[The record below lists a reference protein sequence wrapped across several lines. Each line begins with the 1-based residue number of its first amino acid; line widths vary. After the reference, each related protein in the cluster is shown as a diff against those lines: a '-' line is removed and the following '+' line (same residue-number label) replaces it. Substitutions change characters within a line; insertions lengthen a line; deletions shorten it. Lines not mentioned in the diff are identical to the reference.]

1 MNEPGGEKPVGAS
14 GRSLARAVLGG
25 TGLLVG
31 AGAVTKL
38 FSLVSSP
45 ILTRLVGPEPYGV
58 VALAGTI
65 SSLATTVAMMG
76 VDLSYARYYFDGG
89 TARGEA
95 VERFC
100 WRFSVGTGLAMSLLA
115 GAVWWWWDDAT
126 ASSRSIAAVVAAGTF
141 VAVGIAMATT
151 RRRVRGGYPR
161 IAMATV
167 AGGALGV
174 ALSIL
179 LALRWRPDAW
189 AMLGGALVGSAA
201 TVAILGIP
209 PATTLLVRSGL
220 DGRQRRELLRMG
232 FASAVTAPMFWVM
245 CSADRWF
252 LGAWAGQ
259 GPLGVY
265 AFASGIGLTGMMVN
279 SALTL
284 AWFPEMSREYEAS
297 REDSLG
303 GIGRLW
309 ARLAGLLMVTWLVVA
324 ASGGDMIRLLADRRF
339 HEGAPLVPWLAGGV
353 FFYGMAGLANT
364 GLFLRKNLAPTAAWW
379 VVGAAANVAG
389 NALLVGRLGPMGAS
403 FAACAGFAVIASGMT
418 WSAQSRLYLPIPWGR
433 ILVAGAMSLATGVV
447 MCGPWCASPIR
458 SLLVKFP
465 AGVAVAVA
473 VMGIVA
479 PDWLRRLVRGAL
491 RGGPNPGA

>member
-1 MNEPGGEKPVGAS
+1 VNVPRGERPGDAG

-25 TGLLVG
+25 TGMLAG

-38 FSLVSSP
+38 FGLVSSP
-45 ILTRLVGPEPYGV
+45 ILTRLAGPEPYGV

-76 VDLSYARYYFDGG
+76 VDLSYARYFFDGG
-89 TARGEA
+89 SARGEA

-100 WRFSVGTGLAMSLLA
+100 WRFSLGTALAMSLLA
-115 GAVWWWWDDAT
+115 GAVWWSWWDDAS
-126 ASSRSIAAVVAAGTF
+126 ASLRGLATVVAAGTF

-151 RRRVRGGYPR
+151 RQRVRGGYPR

-179 LALRWRPDAW
+179 LAWRWRPDAW
-189 AMLGGALVGSAA
+189 AMLVGTLVGSAT

-209 PATTLLVRSGL
+209 PAAALLVRSGL
-220 DGRQRRELLRMG
+220 DGGQRRELLRMG

-245 CSADRWF
+245 SSADRWL

-284 AWFPEMSREYEAS
+284 AWFPEMSREYETS
-297 REDSLG
+297 REDALG

-309 ARLAGLLMVTWLVVA
+309 ARLAGLLMVTWLIVA
-324 ASGGDMIRLLADRRF
+324 ASGGDLIRLLADRR
-339 HEGAPLVPWLAGGV
+339 GG
-353 FFYGMAGLANT
+353 FFFTAWPAL
-364 GLFLRKNLAPTAAWW
+364 PTR
-379 VVGAAANVAG
+379 GY
-389 NALLVGRLGPMGAS
+389 S
-403 FAACAGFAVIASGMT
+403 C
-418 WSAQSRLYLPIPWGR
+418 GR
-433 ILVAGAMSLATGVV
+433 IWRPRRPGGLRARRRTWQSMPCWSVASARWARLSRRALVLPSSL
-447 MCGPWCASPIR
+447 WE
-458 SLLVKFP
+458 
-465 AGVAVAVA
+465 
-473 VMGIVA
+473 
-479 PDWLRRLVRGAL
+479 
-491 RGGPNPGA
+491 